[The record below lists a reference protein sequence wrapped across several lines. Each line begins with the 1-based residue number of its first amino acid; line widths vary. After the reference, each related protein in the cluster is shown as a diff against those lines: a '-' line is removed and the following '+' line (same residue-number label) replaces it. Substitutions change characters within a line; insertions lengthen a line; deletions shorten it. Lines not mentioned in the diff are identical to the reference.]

1 MKLTYITIIILFF
14 LTNCSPVY
22 KQHGYQVEDI
32 LFKESA
38 EIGVDTKQ
46 DIYDFYGTPSI
57 KIEDVD
63 NTWLYIVSQKEK
75 KVFARDEFREQLVF
89 AFNFDK
95 NDILL
100 SSFIYDQSN
109 MLDIEKDLSTT
120 TNEKSNYTVLDQIYD
135 AFTRGL

>member
-32 LFKESA
+32 LSKTPP

-46 DIYDFYGTPSI
+46 DIIDFYGTPSI

-75 KVFARDEFREQLVF
+75 KVFARDEFKELLVF

-100 SSFIYDQSN
+100 SSSIYDQSN
-109 MLDIEKDLSTT
+109 MLEIEKDLSTT

>member
-32 LFKESA
+32 LSKTPP

-46 DIYDFYGTPSI
+46 DIIDFYGTPSI

-75 KVFARDEFREQLVF
+75 KVFARDEFKEQVVF

-100 SSFIYDQSN
+100 SSSIYDQSN
-109 MLDIEKDLSTT
+109 MLEIEKDLSTT
-120 TNEKSNYTVLDQIYD
+120 ANEKSNYTVLDQIYD